1 MMPTSIVGT
10 RVMKTMQERFSR
22 GDVHYLRPGV
32 PDICFAAFRSPN
44 SKLPRGNETKGIRTV

>member
-1 MMPTSIVGT
+1 
-10 RVMKTMQERFSR
+10 MKTMQERFSR

-32 PDICFAAFRSPN
+32 PDICFAAFISPN